1 MTVGFKG
8 CTIQPMAMGEQVSFC
23 DVLVIGAGPGGGSAA
38 LHLRRA
44 GLSTIIVEADPEVG
58 TPVHCGEC
66 LSQMAVDNLD
76 LELPD
81 HVKALDV
88 KGIRIIFPDGT
99 KKLLSE
105 TGYVLDKHLFER
117 WLVQESCDIGAELLL
132 SHRVTSMERVF
143 NSENQ
148 FTNWKIDGRGNE
160 FPIECRAVIDASG
173 VAGAASKILDMKTE
187 VEVIAGFQYEMLD
200 VPNDGYLDF
209 YLWPKY
215 SPHGYVWMIPKE
227 GGRANVGL
235 VTTDKKGAIKYLEN
249 FIQDTYL
256 KDNPKVNPPWRK
268 EGIKVR
274 PFGGTIPISGPRE
287 ITVETGVILVGDAAG
302 FTSPLF
308 EGGSHLA
315 LWSGREA
322 AKVIAQA
329 IGENDLSKQR
339 LMAYQKAWL
348 KRFPPYKKILKGK
361 TALYELTDDEMSIM
375 AQCLPEELG
384 NMSPLQKLGIGIK
397 ILFRKPIL
405 LTKRVIPVL
414 LSFGYSRAKHF
425 GW

>member
-1 MTVGFKG
+1 MDLFLWLGTMT
-8 CTIQPMAMGEQVSFC
+8 QSADML

-38 LHLRRA
+38 LHAARA

-66 LSQMAVDNLD
+66 LSQLAVDNLD

-88 KGIRIIFPDGT
+88 KGIRVIFPDGT
-99 KKLLSE
+99 EKLLTE
-105 TGYVLDKHLFER
+105 KGYVLEKHLFER
-117 WLVQESCDIGAELLL
+117 WLCDEAVKKGAKLHLH
-132 SHRVTSMERVF
+132 HRVNSMKRIM
-143 NSENQ
+143 NSENE
-148 FTNWKIDGRGNE
+148 FSYWEIDGRGDE
-160 FPIECRAVIDASG
+160 FPIQCKAVIDASG
-173 VAGAASKILDMKTE
+173 VSGAASKLLEMETQVD
-187 VEVIAGFQYEMLD
+187 VIAGVQYELLE
-200 VPNDGYLDF
+200 VENDGYLDF

-235 VTTDKKGAIKYLEN
+235 VTTDKKGAIKYLKS

-256 KDNPKVNPPWRK
+256 DGKPSVNPPWRA

-274 PFGGTIPISGPRE
+274 PFGGTIPISGPRSV
-287 ITVETGVILVGDAAG
+287 TVDDGLILVGDAAG

-315 LWSGREA
+315 LWSGRQA
-322 AKVIAQA
+322 AQTIAKIMKSNQP
-329 IGENDLSKQR
+329 LLKKH
-339 LMAYQKAWL
+339 LKAYETEWK
-348 KRFPPYKKILKGK
+348 KTFPPYSKILKGK
-361 TALYELTDDEMSIM
+361 TALYELTDEEMSIM
-375 AQCLPEELG
+375 ARCLPEELG
-384 NMSPLQKLGIGIK
+384 NMSPLQKLGIGFK
-397 ILFRKPIL
+397 ILFRKPML
-405 LTKRVIPVL
+405 FTKRVIHVL
-414 LSFGYSRAKHF
+414 LSFGYSRAKFF